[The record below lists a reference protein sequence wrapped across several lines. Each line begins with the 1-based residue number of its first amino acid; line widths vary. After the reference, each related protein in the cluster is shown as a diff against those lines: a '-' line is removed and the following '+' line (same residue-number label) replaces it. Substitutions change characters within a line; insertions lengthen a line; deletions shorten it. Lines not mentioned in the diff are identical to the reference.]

1 MSMKTNLWMTL
12 ILAALPAVAPIPA
25 ASSDRVEQ
33 LIDRIVGNEQEL
45 MQQLREFN
53 PVLETYLQEVE
64 RGADPASEQASDHY
78 LIGKLTVGEGV
89 SHSGFLASPAFRKN
103 GAVVFFPDGFAQMV
117 IMDAYDFNRET
128 YGFEYVRREFLGEVR
143 TLVFNVGPKEE
154 KTVGKFIGRIWVED
168 RDYRIVRFNGTYT
181 FSKASSLF
189 FHFDSWR
196 LNVAPGVWMPAFVY
210 IEDANLSGKG
220 ETKVRFRG
228 QTRIWGY
235 QTPRSGKLQELTDIL
250 IEADNPVDDRSES
263 KHITPVESQRFWQR
277 QAETNVLDRLESSGL
292 LAPKGGVD
300 DVLNTV
306 VNNLI
311 VTNDISLDV
320 HCRVLLTTPL
330 ETFSIGQAIVIS
342 RGLLDVLPDE
352 ASLAMV
358 ISDELAHIAL
368 GHQTETRYAFSDQ
381 TMFED
386 EEILNQLR
394 LSRPEEE
401 IEAAGEKAL
410 EILKNSPY
418 VDKLANAGLFLKA
431 LANRSP
437 YLPNLIEA
445 NLGNKLANGDTLLR
459 LSDLASQAPEL
470 KEHEI
475 EQIAAL
481 PLGSRVELNPWNN
494 EIRLIET
501 KPVALL
507 SARDKMPFE
516 VSPFVIHLTR
526 FKPADRTT
534 PPTKEQKTT
543 PPETQT
549 TENR

>member
-12 ILAALPAVAPIPA
+12 MLATLAAVAPIPA

-33 LIDRIVGNEQEL
+33 LIDRIVSNEQEL
-45 MQQLREFN
+45 MQRLREFN

-64 RGADPASEQASDHY
+64 RGADAASEQASDHY
-78 LIGKLTVGEGV
+78 LIGKLKLGEGV
-89 SHSGFLASPAFRKN
+89 SHSEYLASPGFRKS

-117 IMDAYDFNRET
+117 IIDAYDFNRET
-128 YGFEYVRREFLGEVR
+128 YSFEYVRREFLGEVR

-181 FSKASSLF
+181 FSRESSLF

-210 IEDANLSGKG
+210 VEDANLSGKG

-235 QTPRSGKLQELTDIL
+235 HTPRSRKLQELTDIL
-250 IEADNPVDDRSES
+250 IEAANPVDDRSES

-277 QAETNVLDRLESSGL
+277 QAEANVLDRLESSGL
-292 LAPKGGVD
+292 LAPKGEVD
-300 DVLNTV
+300 QVLNTV

-342 RGLLDVLPDE
+342 RGLIDVLPDE

-358 ISDELAHIAL
+358 LSDELAHIVL

-381 TMFED
+381 TMFKD
-386 EEILNQLR
+386 EEILQQLR
-394 LSRPEEE
+394 LSRPQEE
-401 IEAAGEKAL
+401 IEAAGEKAV

-431 LANRSP
+431 LASRSP

-459 LSDLASQAPEL
+459 LSELATAAPEL
-470 KEHEI
+470 KEDEI

-494 EIRLIET
+494 QIRLIET

-516 VSPFVIHLTR
+516 VTPFMIHLTR
-526 FKPADRTT
+526 FKPADGTT
-534 PPTKEQKTT
+534 VPAEEQKTT
-543 PPETQT
+543 RSQTQT

>member
-1 MSMKTNLWMTL
+1 MSMKTNLRTTL
-12 ILAALPAVAPIPA
+12 MLATLAAVAPTSA
-25 ASSDRVEQ
+25 ASADRVEQ
-33 LIDRIVGNEQEL
+33 LIDRIVSNEQEL
-45 MQQLREFN
+45 MQRLREFN
-53 PVLETYLQEVE
+53 PILETYLQEVE

-78 LIGKLTVGEGV
+78 LIGKLKLDERV
-89 SHSGFLASPAFRKN
+89 SHNGFLASPGFRNN

-117 IMDAYDFNRET
+117 IMDVYDFNRET
-128 YGFEYVRREFLGEVR
+128 YSFDYVRREFLGEVR
-143 TLVFNVGPKEE
+143 TLVFDVGPKKENS
-154 KTVGKFIGRIWVED
+154 VGKFVGRIWVED

-181 FSKASSLF
+181 FSRASSLF
-189 FHFDSWR
+189 FHLDSWR
-196 LNVAPGVWMPAFVY
+196 VNVAPGLWMPAFVY

-220 ETKVRFRG
+220 ATKVRFRG

-235 QTPRSGKLQELTDIL
+235 NSPRSGKLQELTDIL

-263 KHITPVESQRFWQR
+263 KHITPIESHRFWQR
-277 QAETNVLDRLESSGL
+277 QAEANVLDRLESSGL
-292 LAPKGGVD
+292 LAPQGEVD
-300 DVLNTV
+300 QVLNTV

-358 ISDELAHIAL
+358 LSDELSHIVL

-381 TMFED
+381 TMFKD
-386 EEILNQLR
+386 EEILQQLR
-394 LSRPEEE
+394 LSRPREE
-401 IEAAGEKAL
+401 IEAAGEKAV

-431 LANRSP
+431 LASRSP
-437 YLPNLIEA
+437 HLPNLIEA

-459 LSDLASQAPEL
+459 LSELASAAPKL
-470 KEHEI
+470 KEEAI

-494 EIRLIET
+494 QIRLIET

-516 VSPFVIHLTR
+516 VTPFMIHLTR
-526 FKPADRTT
+526 FKPADKTT
-534 PPTKEQKTT
+534 VPAEEQKTT
-543 PPETQT
+543 PSQTQT

>member
-1 MSMKTNLWMTL
+1 M
-12 ILAALPAVAPIPA
+12 
-25 ASSDRVEQ
+25 
-33 LIDRIVGNEQEL
+33 
-45 MQQLREFN
+45 
-53 PVLETYLQEVE
+53 
-64 RGADPASEQASDHY
+64 
-78 LIGKLTVGEGV
+78 
-89 SHSGFLASPAFRKN
+89 
-103 GAVVFFPDGFAQMV
+103 
-117 IMDAYDFNRET
+117 
-128 YGFEYVRREFLGEVR
+128 
-143 TLVFNVGPKEE
+143 
-154 KTVGKFIGRIWVED
+154 
-168 RDYRIVRFNGTYT
+168 
-181 FSKASSLF
+181 
-189 FHFDSWR
+189 
-196 LNVAPGVWMPAFVY
+196 
-210 IEDANLSGKG
+210 
-220 ETKVRFRG
+220 
-228 QTRIWGY
+228 
-235 QTPRSGKLQELTDIL
+235 
-250 IEADNPVDDRSES
+250 
-263 KHITPVESQRFWQR
+263 
-277 QAETNVLDRLESSGL
+277 
-292 LAPKGGVD
+292 
-300 DVLNTV
+300 LNTV

-342 RGLLDVLPDE
+342 RGLIDVLPDE

-358 ISDELAHIAL
+358 LSDELAHIAL

-394 LSRPEEE
+394 LSRPQEE
-401 IEAAGEKAL
+401 IEAANEKAL

-431 LANRSP
+431 LASRSP

-445 NLGNKLANGDTLLR
+445 NLGNKLASGDTLLR
-459 LSDLASQAPEL
+459 LSELAAEAPEL
-470 KEHEI
+470 KEDEI

-516 VSPFVIHLTR
+516 VTPFMIHLTR
-526 FKPADRTT
+526 FKPADRTYV
-534 PPTKEQKTT
+534 PAKEQTTT
-543 PPETQT
+543 PSQTQT

>member
-1 MSMKTNLWMTL
+1 MSMKTNLRTTL
-12 ILAALPAVAPIPA
+12 MLATLAVVASTSA

-33 LIDRIVGNEQEL
+33 LIDRIVSNEQEL
-45 MQQLREFN
+45 MQRLREFN

-78 LIGKLTVGEGV
+78 LIGKLKLDEGV
-89 SHSGFLASPAFRKN
+89 SHSGFLASPGFRNN
-103 GAVVFFPDGFAQMV
+103 GTVVFFPDGFAQMV
-117 IMDAYDFNRET
+117 IMDAYEFNRET
-128 YGFEYVRREFLGEVR
+128 YSFDYMRREFLGEVR
-143 TLVFNVGPKEE
+143 TLVFDVGPKKED
-154 KTVGKFIGRIWVED
+154 TVGKFVGRIWVED

-181 FSKASSLF
+181 FSRESSLF

-196 LNVAPGVWMPAFVY
+196 INVAPGTWMPAFVY
-210 IEDANLSGKG
+210 IEDANLSGG
-220 ETKVRFRG
+220 GATKVRFRG

-263 KHITPVESQRFWQR
+263 KHITPIESHRFWQR
-277 QAETNVLDRLESSGL
+277 QAEANVLDRLESSGL
-292 LAPKGGVD
+292 LAPPGEVD
-300 DVLNTV
+300 QVLNTV

-320 HCRVLLTTPL
+320 NCRVLLTTPL

-342 RGLLDVLPDE
+342 RGLIDVLPDE

-358 ISDELAHIAL
+358 LSDELAHIVL
-368 GHQTETRYAFSDQ
+368 GHQTDTRYAFSDQ

-394 LSRPEEE
+394 LSRSEEE

-418 VDKLANAGLFLKA
+418 ADKLANAGLLLKA
-431 LANRSP
+431 LASRAA

-445 NLGNKLANGDTLLR
+445 NLGNKLASGDTLLR
-459 LSDLASQAPEL
+459 LSGLATDAPEL
-470 KEHEI
+470 KEDEI

-481 PLGSRVELNPWNN
+481 PPWLAGRA
-494 EIRLIET
+494 ESLEQ
-501 KPVALL
+501 P
-507 SARDKMPFE
+507 D
-516 VSPFVIHLTR
+516 SP
-526 FKPADRTT
+526 DRS
-534 PPTKEQKTT
+534 
-543 PPETQT
+543 
-549 TENR
+549 